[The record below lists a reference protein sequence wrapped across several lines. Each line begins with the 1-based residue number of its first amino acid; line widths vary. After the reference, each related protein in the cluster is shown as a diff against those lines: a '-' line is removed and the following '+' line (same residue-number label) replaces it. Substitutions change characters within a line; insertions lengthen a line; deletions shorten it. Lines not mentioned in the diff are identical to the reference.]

1 MRCSPILIRCLRR
14 NSDGANV
21 QALGDDVADKLR
33 KKVGGQIEIINVIV
47 PLVNYDQATQDRIN
61 ALNVEKANTRVTDQ
75 RAKTAEAEARA
86 NTTAV
91 PTVPAR

>member
-21 QALGDDVADKLR
+21 PALGADVADKLR

-47 PLVNYDQATQDRIN
+47 PLVNT
-61 ALNVEKANTRVTDQ
+61 TRPPRTGST
-75 RAKTAEAEARA
+75 R
-86 NTTAV
+86 
-91 PTVPAR
+91 